1 MTIDK
6 IKYVKE
12 LVNKGFESVQ
22 DPNEAKVINELFQTC
37 FTTIENL
44 NERLTEKNA
53 LLNLLKTAS
62 QIIESAE
69 SKNTS

>member
-37 FTTIENL
+37 FTEISKLENRL
-44 NERLTEKNA
+44 NEKNA

-69 SKNTS
+69 AKNTS